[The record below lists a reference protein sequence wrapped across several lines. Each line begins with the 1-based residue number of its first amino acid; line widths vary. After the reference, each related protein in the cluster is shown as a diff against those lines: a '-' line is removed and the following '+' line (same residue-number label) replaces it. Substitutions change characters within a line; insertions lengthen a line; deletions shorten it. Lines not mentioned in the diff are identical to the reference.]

1 MGQNLLKMN
10 DEIENHKFG
19 AVLNNEVY
27 PAETTLDDISDLIV
41 RRINHGYGLD
51 IETNAKL
58 SPKFALKGI
67 NVGKY

>member
-1 MGQNLLKMN
+1 MN

-27 PAETTLDDISDLIV
+27 LTETTSDDISDLIV

-51 IETNAKL
+51 IETNVKL
-58 SPKFALKGI
+58 SHRFALKGI
-67 NVGKY
+67 NVGRPK